1 MTDLLKIIPYR
12 KVIFKGFYD
21 KEVSQEI
28 LNNEEILLNLKADT
42 PLRKR
47 IFAEELEEIVLGKS
61 GVALPA
67 K

>member
-1 MTDLLKIIPYR
+1 
-12 KVIFKGFYD
+12 
-21 KEVSQEI
+21 
-28 LNNEEILLNLKADT
+28 LLNLKADT

-47 IFAEELEEIVLGKS
+47 IFAEELEEIVLSKS